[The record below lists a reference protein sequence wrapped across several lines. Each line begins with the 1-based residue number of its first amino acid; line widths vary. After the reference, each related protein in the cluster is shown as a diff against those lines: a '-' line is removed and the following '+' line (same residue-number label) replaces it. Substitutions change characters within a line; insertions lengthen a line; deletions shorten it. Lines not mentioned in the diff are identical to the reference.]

1 MRRTNSD
8 PGKGRPQ
15 EGQQRYKHDYAAGK
29 VGKTVYSRSRRNMAP
44 HRPKK
49 VFDREKVIRLRHQG
63 RSYRQIAESL
73 RLGVGTVARTLNER
87 SKRW

>member
-1 MRRTNSD
+1 
-8 PGKGRPQ
+8 
-15 EGQQRYKHDYAAGK
+15 
-29 VGKTVYSRSRRNMAP
+29 MAP